1 MAASRLCVLAAIL
14 CLGACHV
21 DRGHGGDDD
30 NISVTNG
37 AAVSAEGTA
46 KPGTI
51 SVKAPGVDIS
61 ISVPK
66 ELSGEARVGKDS
78 KVLYPGSTLGGMAI
92 AAAGKDSQGG
102 DTDVEVRFQT
112 TDSPQKVASWYR
124 DPARA
129 DGFRLTSDR
138 RDGANYVFTGIEQ
151 HEQHPF
157 KVSFGPGAKGGT
169 EGRLR
174 VHHND

>member
-1 MAASRLCVLAAIL
+1 MVASRVCVVTVIFCLC
-14 CLGACHV
+14 ACHV
-21 DRGHGGDDD
+21 DRGHGAE
-30 NISVTNG
+30 NE
-37 AAVSAEGTA
+37 AAENDQNVSAEGTA
-46 KPGTI
+46 KAGMI

-78 KVLYPGSTLGGMAI
+78 KVLYPGSALGGMAI
-92 AAAGKDSQGG
+92 VAGEKDNQGG
-102 DTDVEVRFQT
+102 DTDVEIRFQT
-112 TDSPQKVASWYR
+112 TDSPEKVAAWYR

-129 DGFRLTSDR
+129 EGFKLKSDR
-138 RDGANYVFTGIEQ
+138 KDGGNYVFTGIEQ

-157 KVSFGPGAKGGT
+157 KVSFGPGAGGT